1 MAQTNRKID
10 SSAYP
15 IGELFRRGVFY
26 RVPVY
31 QRDFAWTME
40 QMDTLWEDLMTALN
54 DNRSEYFLGAI
65 VISHTDEDKRLD
77 IVDGQQRLSA
87 ISMIFAAIS
96 QAWDALGDT
105 SRAIGVARDYLGSED
120 RRTKE
125 TISKLT
131 LNETNDSFFQSVVIG
146 KHSPNNTDRK
156 TWGHSN
162 KLLVEAFEKIKELL
176 NTLLANE
183 TDKEA
188 KLLELEE
195 FIDGKTYVIV
205 IEAGD
210 ESDAFITFETLN
222 DRGLDLAISDLV
234 KNFLFSK
241 AAGNIDKFKKFW
253 TEIVLLVGGENMTQF
268 LRYFWNAEYETTRE
282 RDLYKSIKNTIR
294 NPSSARTMIEKL
306 RKSADLYAA
315 LSNPEHSYWL
325 DFSGEYRNYL
335 NALLLFKVTQYRPIA
350 LAAMDKL
357 KPEKMTD
364 LLRMLMV
371 FSFRYTVVSALNTG
385 NLDKV
390 YSKTAL
396 AISSGSVHGLK
407 DIFEL
412 LKPVY
417 VDDERFEIDFQQKS
431 ISKDDVARY
440 ILIEINSRLEKDVEH
455 TATERNGI
463 LTLEH
468 IFPKSPKDAWK
479 PYMPKDKEPSDFV
492 YLIGNLTLLEKGK
505 NRNIG
510 NISFEEKKDKA
521 FKLSTLAINKG
532 IATLPLWALPNIE
545 HRSRQ
550 FARIART
557 IWRLDY

>member
-1 MAQTNRKID
+1 MAQSNRKID
-10 SSAYP
+10 SKAYP

-31 QRDFAWTME
+31 QRDFAWTIE
-40 QMDTLWEDLMTALN
+40 QVDTLWEDLVTALN
-54 DNRSEYFLGAI
+54 DNRSEYFLGAV
-65 VISHTDEDKRLD
+65 VISHTEEDKQRD
-77 IVDGQQRLSA
+77 IIDGQQRLSA

-96 QAWDALGDT
+96 YAWEGIGDT
-105 SRAIGVARDYLGSED
+105 SRSIGVARDYLGSED

-131 LNETNDSFFQSVVIG
+131 LNETNDSFFQSVIIG
-146 KHSPNNTDRK
+146 RHMPNNTDRK

-162 KLLVEAFEKIKELL
+162 KLLVEAFERITELL
-176 NTLLANE
+176 KILLSTE

-188 KLLELEE
+188 KLLELED
-195 FIDGKTYVIV
+195 FIADKTYVIV

-241 AAGNIDKFKKFW
+241 ASGNIDKFKKFW

-268 LRYFWNAEYETTRE
+268 LRYFWNAEYETARE

-294 NPSSARTMIEKL
+294 NSSSARQMIEKL

-335 NALLLFKVTQYRPIA
+335 NALLLFKVTQFRPIA

-357 KPEKMTD
+357 KPEKMTG
-364 LLRMLMV
+364 LLRMLMIS
-371 FSFRYTVVSALNTG
+371 SFRYTVISSLNTG

-396 AISSGSVHGLK
+396 AISSGGVSGLK

-417 VDDERFEIDFQQKS
+417 VDDQRFEVDFQQRS
-431 ISKDDVARY
+431 FTKDDIARY
-440 ILIEINSRLEKDVEH
+440 VLTEMNSQIERDVEH
-455 TATERNGI
+455 TATERSGV

-468 IFPKSPKDAWK
+468 IFPKSPKEAWK
-479 PYMPKDKEPSDFV
+479 PYIPKDKEISDFV
-492 YLIGNLTLLEKGK
+492 YLIGNLTLLEKAK

-510 NISFEEKKDKA
+510 NISFEEKKEKA
-521 FKLSTLAINKG
+521 FEPSTLAINKD
-532 IATLPLWALPNIE
+532 IASSSVWDIASIE
-545 HRSRQ
+545 HRSRK
-550 FARIART
+550 FAKLART